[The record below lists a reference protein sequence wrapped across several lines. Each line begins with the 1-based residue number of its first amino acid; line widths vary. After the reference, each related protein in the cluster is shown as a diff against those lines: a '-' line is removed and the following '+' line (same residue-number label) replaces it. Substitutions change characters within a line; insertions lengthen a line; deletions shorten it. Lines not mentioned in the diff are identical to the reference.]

1 MMSEEA
7 SGLARAPEEGG
18 RRPQRGA
25 SRRGLWLGALLV
37 VLAFGL
43 LVEAKLWRPQ
53 KRFTIFENVQI
64 AEAEAWWNG
73 QLDLP
78 ERKWDTALKDGRAY
92 SHFPPAFS
100 LVSALLVPVFHGVP
114 HWFIVFGL
122 VFPLLLLAY
131 VLFRRRTD
139 SAVWGATLA
148 IGLVCGTSLFPVI
161 DKTLRGASPY
171 FVNQSLATLGLLI
184 LLIESFGRRRMW
196 VAGPGLMIAAL
207 SRQMTVAYLV
217 PLAYMALVRTG
228 GRPRTSRVLL
238 LAATASVVVVVP
250 CTLNALKFGH
260 PLDSGYMHVYTDRPE
275 DDFSRDAKTHGLFSA
290 HYVLRNLY
298 YANLGLPRV
307 YRIEVAGERQTHL
320 RPNRMGTGIWWTTP
334 LLLWLFVAPRSIA
347 RDPLNRAWLAGA
359 AVAFAGLMLY
369 HSTGSEQRGF
379 NRYSLDYL
387 PVLLALIAPLCVSGR
402 RKWITLAMIGWSVVY
417 FRWMI

>member
-1 MMSEEA
+1 MMSQEA
-7 SGLARAPEEGG
+7 SGPARATEEGD
-18 RRPQRGA
+18 RRPQRTA
-25 SRRGLWLGALLV
+25 SRRSLWLGAFLV

-64 AEAEAWWNG
+64 AEAEAWWSG
-73 QLDLP
+73 RLDLP
-78 ERKWDTALKDGRAY
+78 ERKWDTALKDGRVY
-92 SHFPPAFS
+92 SHFPPMFS
-100 LVSALLVPVFHGVP
+100 VVAAALVPWFHGVP
-114 HWFIVFGL
+114 HWFIVLGL
-122 VFPLLLLAY
+122 ILPLLLLAY
-131 VLFRRRTD
+131 LLFHRRTG
-139 SAVWGATLA
+139 SVIWGALLA
-148 IGLVCGTSLFPVI
+148 VGLVCGTSLFPVI

-171 FVNQSLATLGLLI
+171 FVNQCLATLGMLI

-196 VAGPGLMIAAL
+196 VAGLGLVIAAL

-217 PLAYMALVRTG
+217 PLAYMALSRAG
-228 GRPRTSRVLL
+228 GRPHTSRALM
-238 LAATASVVVVVP
+238 LAATALVAVVVP
-250 CTLNALKFGH
+250 CTLNVLKFGH
-260 PLDSGYMHVYTDRPE
+260 PLDSGYMHVYADRPE
-275 DDFSRDAKTHGLFSA
+275 DAFSRDAKTHGLFSA
-290 HYVLRNLY
+290 HYMPRNLY
-298 YANLGLPRV
+298 FANLGFPKV

-334 LLLWLFVAPRSIA
+334 LLLWLFVAPRSTA

-379 NRYSLDYL
+379 NRYSLDYV
-387 PVLLALIAPLCVSGR
+387 PVLLALIAPLCISGW

-417 FRWMI
+417 FRWLI